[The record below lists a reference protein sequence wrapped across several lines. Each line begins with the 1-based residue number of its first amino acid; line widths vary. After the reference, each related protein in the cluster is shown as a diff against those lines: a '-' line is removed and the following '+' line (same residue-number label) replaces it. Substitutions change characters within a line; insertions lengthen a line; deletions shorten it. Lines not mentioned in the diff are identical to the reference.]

1 MGIEI
6 TRDYEV
12 VLKCMLTGEIR
23 RVRRAL
29 IEKHITQLE
38 YKLNEGVIEN
48 DYKII
53 DMYRVID
60 SGEL

>member
-12 VLKCMLTGEIR
+12 VLKCMRTGEIR
-23 RVRRAL
+23 RIRRTL

-38 YKLNEGVIEN
+38 HKLNEGTIEN
-48 DYKII
+48 DYKIL
-53 DMYRVID
+53 DMYRVIE